1 MGNANELST
10 DCAATA
16 ITDGIAYIESAS
28 PLTRLHYFDGK
39 FLKADALS
47 QEQAYHR
54 TRVRLSNQAGGW
66 GVVNGL
72 GIALSGAELTVD
84 GGLAITPA
92 GNFVMNVGGVKADLN
107 ELLKVAEPGPVDGND
122 DFQPCVE
129 GTKKGT
135 TASGLQFYEIT
146 VGPIDTL
153 CGNEPVYG
161 KLCESACVSSSQHPY
176 WREGMVLR
184 LRPINLKLPN
194 SGIGL
199 TKTHLRNRMASAYFA
214 IEPGSTASQLS
225 KAGLASNI
233 WCGTTSLYG
242 RDEVVIGLLSQDG
255 NALQIDAWAGRRER
269 MDTQARGYWQG
280 RMAMRPFNVFLAQI
294 LQFQCQLSGM
304 FGSGITFEPVDECDD
319 LRAALAKARKEIELL
334 HKKYKASSEKLVER
348 FTGKPTKA
356 DAEWVVKQAKGS
368 ADELYEIS
376 QSLDKIDS
384 GTGVMPINRLL
395 LNNGFQQLPPAG
407 FLPVELN
414 QKPIK
419 EQIGRWFGEGVR
431 LHYHAV
437 RADEIGHLVEQAQ
450 HMARI
455 SLTKGLD
462 DPKNLEDVEIF
473 LPDGRSTSASTQ
485 TSSTWWQV
493 TEDGLSA
500 FLIGG
505 VLQGDDDG
513 TTKLIKDPKQAKEE
527 KEAAQAKEEAAAAQE
542 AAGQKVEKL
551 LKLNKAGLRDFQ
563 QGGTQQFTRIS
574 IFDQILKGLARTDAR
589 SDGSFGITLV
599 AGSSDEY
606 QPAHSITH
614 LDDEKARAA
623 KQNVLRLLGGDGGS
637 DVKATD
643 TSDNGSAFNPTIIQ
657 SYLAAD
663 IDTDPFLL
671 EEGQI
676 VPARVETHLSSVSSS
691 YTQQGDKAT
700 ALTAQAEG
708 GLTITSKRTIA
719 GGLVELIVDVSL
731 SGQLT
736 VYAQPPQNG
745 QSTMTVPI
753 DYQMSFKLTR
763 QMGAQGGSLALQRVT
778 DKPEIPAL
786 IKWQANPLGASF
798 KLQSP
803 ALGNIPGTTLNG
815 LAGIPAP
822 KSVLRSQANK
832 LIDQITGLSFDSSF
846 GLRAQHRLFD
856 DGPVTTTEDIE
867 ATQDWLMFRRAR
879 TLLCDPN
886 CKGRV
891 ESMDEAV
898 QVWHI
903 KVADAAELKKLLSA
917 LEHNTAAALSDF
929 DFNEIGV
936 LHYPDESIDAVESD
950 KAVHTMWEL
959 AKPGNT
965 VVAGRTWERQPATG
979 QGWQNHTRVFGM
991 LQTVSDLTTPP
1002 DDVGQGVIKAVKQ
1015 APVPLADGTL
1025 DGGML
1030 VVTMDTEAATIPH
1043 RVLMLP
1049 QTLSTRMIEMFT
1061 KDPDKGWIDLL
1072 GQLDAA
1078 ASTKLVYEDLTV
1090 NFDAGKLD
1098 EVSLKALDDKRKD
1111 MTEKLAEA
1119 NNGAQVVGR
1128 YALRV
1133 TSKSLEKGVDPV
1145 GQHKAIMEA
1154 LSAVLLPGVPDHF
1167 DVAATNLGSGAE
1179 VASLIFFD
1187 INPVTG
1193 PA

>member
-10 DCAATA
+10 DCAATSV
-16 ITDGIAYIESAS
+16 TDGIAYIESAS

-47 QEQAYHR
+47 QEQEYHR

-72 GIALSGAELTVD
+72 GIALSGAELLVD

-92 GNFVMNVGGVKADLN
+92 GNFVMNVAGVKVDLN

-122 DFQPCVE
+122 DFQPCVQ
-129 GTKKGT
+129 GTPKNTPNGT

-161 KLCESACVSSSQHPY
+161 KLCESACVSDSRHPY

-184 LRPINLKLPN
+184 LRPISLKLPN

-233 WCGTTSLYG
+233 WCGTASLYG

-280 RMAMRPFNVFLAQI
+280 RLAMRPFNVFLAQI

-304 FGSGITFEPVDECDD
+304 FGSGITFEPVDDCDD

-348 FTGKPTKA
+348 FTGKPSKA

-376 QSLDKIDS
+376 QSLDKLDT
-384 GTGVMPINRLL
+384 GKGVMPINRLL

-414 QKPIK
+414 QKPLK

-450 HMARI
+450 HMERI
-455 SLTKGLD
+455 SLTRGLD

-473 LPDGRSTSASTQ
+473 LPDGRTTSSSTQ

-493 TEDGLSA
+493 SEDVITT
-500 FLIGG
+500 FIIGG
-505 VLQGDDDG
+505 LLQGETD
-513 TTKLIKDPKQAKEE
+513 TKEIDPKAM
-527 KEAAQAKEEAAAAQE
+527 QE
-542 AAGQKVEKL
+542 AKDKL
-551 LKLNKAGLRDFQ
+551 LADKQALRTFSSFIKKE
-563 QGGTQQFTRIS
+563 GGVNRLSF
-574 IFDQILKGLARTDAR
+574 FDPDIVLKGLARTDAR
-589 SDGSFGITLV
+589 ADGSFGITLV
-599 AGSSDEY
+599 AGTSDQY
-606 QPAHSITH
+606 QVALSHGTFTRKELAMKL
-614 LDDEKARAA
+614 LDDGSSNNSNEAGADTPTAA
-623 KQNVLRLLGGDGGS
+623 GDELGA
-637 DVKATD
+637 V
-643 TSDNGSAFNPTIIQ
+643 FH

-663 IDTDPFLL
+663 IDTDPFAL

-676 VPARVETHLSSVSSS
+676 VPARAETHMSMLRRDLNQNSKV
-691 YTQQGDKAT
+691 T
-700 ALTAQAEG
+700 ALTAQADG
-708 GLTITSKRTIA
+708 GLTIASKKTLS
-719 GGLVELIVDVSL
+719 GGLIELVVEVSMSGQVTSYTSL
-731 SGQLT
+731 STGKEDSATDT
-736 VYAQPPQNG
+736 VDFKA
-745 QSTMTVPI
+745 
-753 DYQMSFKLTR
+753 SFKLTR
-763 QMGAQGGSLALQRVT
+763 QTGTQGGTLAVQLVT
-778 DKPEIPAL
+778 DKPSTPGL
-786 IKWQANPLGASF
+786 IKWQRNPVMASF
-798 KLQSP
+798 RIQTPITQGPL
-803 ALGNIPGTTLNG
+803 PGTTLQG
-815 LAGIPAP
+815 LSGVPAP
-822 KSVLRSQANK
+822 KSALRSNTNK
-832 LIDQITGLSFDSSF
+832 LIDDITNLTLDPSF

-856 DGPVTTTEDIE
+856 DGPVTTTEGIE

-879 TLLCDPN
+879 TLLCDPD

-891 ESMDEAV
+891 ESTDEAV

-903 KVADAAELKKLLSA
+903 KVADAAELKKLVSA
-917 LEHNTAAALSDF
+917 LEHNTAADLADF

-936 LHYPDESIDAVESD
+936 LHYPDESIESVESTQ
-950 KAVHTMWEL
+950 AVHTMWEL

-979 QGWQNHTRVFGM
+979 QGWQNHTRVFKM
-991 LQTVSDLTTPP
+991 LQEVSDLITPP

-1015 APVPLADGTL
+1015 PPAPLIDGTL

-1030 VVTMDTEAATIPH
+1030 VVTMDTDVAVIPH

-1049 QTLSTRMIEMFT
+1049 QALSSRVIPTFT
-1061 KDPDKGWIDLL
+1061 KDPDKGWIELL
-1072 GQLDAA
+1072 GILAGA
-1078 ASTKLVYEDLTV
+1078 ASTGLVFEDVVV
-1090 NFDAGKLD
+1090 NFKNGKLD
-1098 EVSLKALDDKRKD
+1098 SDSLKALDDKRKD
-1111 MTEKLAEA
+1111 MADQLAKA

-1128 YALRV
+1128 YAVRV
-1133 TSKSLEKGVDPV
+1133 TSKSLEKEVHPIE
-1145 GQHKAIMEA
+1145 QHKAIMEA
-1154 LSAVLLPGVPDHF
+1154 LVAVALPGAPDHF

-1179 VASLIFFD
+1179 VASLVFFD
-1187 INPVTG
+1187 INQVSG

>member
-10 DCAATA
+10 DCAATSV
-16 ITDGIAYIESAS
+16 TDGVAYIESAS

-72 GIALSGAELTVD
+72 GIALDGATLSVD

-92 GNFVMNVGGVKADLN
+92 GNFVMNVAGVKADLN

-122 DFQPCVE
+122 DFQPCVQ
-129 GTKKGT
+129 GSPKGT

-161 KLCESACVSSSQHPY
+161 KLCESACVSDSRHPY

-184 LRPINLKLPN
+184 LRPISLKLPN

-255 NALQIDAWAGRRER
+255 NALQIDAWSGRRER

-304 FGSGITFEPVDECDD
+304 FGSGITFEPVDDCDD

-376 QSLDKIDS
+376 QSLDKLDT
-384 GTGVMPINRLL
+384 GKGVMPINRLL

-414 QKPIK
+414 QKPVT
-419 EQIGRWFGEGVR
+419 EQVSRWFGEGVR
-431 LHYHAV
+431 LHYRTV

-450 HMARI
+450 HMDRI
-455 SLTKGLD
+455 SLTRGLD
-462 DPKNLEDVEIF
+462 DPQNLEDVEIF
-473 LPDGRSTSASTQ
+473 LPDGRTTSSSTQ
-485 TSSTWWQV
+485 TRSTWWQV
-493 TEDGLSA
+493 SEDVVTTFIIGGLLQGEADTKEIDPKEIDAQAMQEAKDKLLADKQAMRTFSA
-500 FLIGG
+500 FIKKEGG
-505 VLQGDDDG
+505 VNRLSFF
-513 TTKLIKDPKQAKEE
+513 DPDI
-527 KEAAQAKEEAAAAQE
+527 
-542 AAGQKVEKL
+542 V
-551 LKLNKAGLRDFQ
+551 
-563 QGGTQQFTRIS
+563 
-574 IFDQILKGLARTDAR
+574 LKGLARTDAR
-589 SDGSFGITLV
+589 ADGSFGITIV
-599 AGSSDEY
+599 AG
-606 QPAHSITH
+606 
-614 LDDEKARAA
+614 
-623 KQNVLRLLGGDGGS
+623 
-637 DVKATD
+637 TD
-643 TSDNGSAFNPTIIQ
+643 TSTATDDELGAVFH

-663 IDTDPFLL
+663 IDTDPFALD
-671 EEGQI
+671 EGQI
-676 VPARVETHLSSVSSS
+676 VPARAETHMSMLQRDLNQNSKV
-691 YTQQGDKAT
+691 T
-700 ALTAQAEG
+700 ALTAQADG
-708 GLTITSKRTIA
+708 GLTITSKKTLG
-719 GGLVELIVDVSL
+719 GGLIELVVEVSMSGQVTSYTSL
-731 SGQLT
+731 STGKEDSTTDT
-736 VYAQPPQNG
+736 V
-745 QSTMTVPI
+745 
-753 DYQMSFKLTR
+753 DYKASFKLTR
-763 QMGAQGGSLALQRVT
+763 QAGTQRGTLAVQLVT
-778 DKPEIPAL
+778 DKPSTPGL
-786 IKWQANPLGASF
+786 VKWQHNPVMASF
-798 KLQSP
+798 RIQTPITQGPL
-803 ALGNIPGTTLNG
+803 PGTTLQG
-815 LAGIPAP
+815 LAGVPAP
-822 KSVLRSQANK
+822 KSVLRGNASK
-832 LIDQITGLSFDSSF
+832 LIDDITSLTLDPSF
-846 GLRAQHRLFD
+846 GLRAQQRLFD
-856 DGPVTTTEDIE
+856 DGPVLTTDSIE

-879 TLLCDPN
+879 TLLCDPD

-891 ESMDEAV
+891 ESTDEAV

-903 KVADAAELKKLLSA
+903 KVADAKDLKKLVSA
-917 LEHNTAAALSDF
+917 LEHNTAADLADF
-929 DFNEIGV
+929 EFNEIGV
-936 LHYPDESIDAVESD
+936 LHYPDESIESVESSQ
-950 KAVHTMWEL
+950 AVHTMWEL

-965 VVAGRTWERQPATG
+965 VVAGLTWERQPATG
-979 QGWQNHTRVFGM
+979 QGWQNHTRVFKM
-991 LQTVSDLTTPP
+991 LQEVTDLTTPP

-1015 APVPLADGTL
+1015 APAPLRDGTL

-1030 VVTMDTEAATIPH
+1030 VVTMDTDVATIPH

-1049 QTLSTRMIEMFT
+1049 QSLSKRVIEMFT

-1072 GQLDAA
+1072 AQLAA
-1078 ASTKLVYEDLTV
+1078 AAGSKLVFEDLVV
-1090 NFDAGKLD
+1090 NFKAGKLD
-1098 EVSLKALDDKRKD
+1098 DDSLKALDDKRKD
-1111 MTEKLAEA
+1111 MADQLAKA

-1133 TSKSLEKGVDPV
+1133 TSKSLEKAVHPAE
-1145 GQHKAIMEA
+1145 QHTAIMEA
-1154 LSAVLLPGVPDHF
+1154 LSAVNLPGVADHF
-1167 DVAATNLGSGAE
+1167 DVAVTNLGSGAE
-1179 VASLIFFD
+1179 VASLVFFD
-1187 INPVTG
+1187 INQVSG